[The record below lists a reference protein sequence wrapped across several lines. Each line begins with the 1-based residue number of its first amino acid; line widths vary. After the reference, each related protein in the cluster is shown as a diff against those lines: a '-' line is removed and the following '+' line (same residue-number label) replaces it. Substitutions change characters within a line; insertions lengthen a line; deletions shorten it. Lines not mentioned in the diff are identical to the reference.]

1 VLRAQAPTLLTLL
14 MLPALRREAA
24 AASASGA
31 APPRVVFVSS
41 IMHLVGALDLNDP
54 DYTGAP
60 MRRCCL
66 HDRLLAPA
74 DARTRARAR
83 AGTRKYSATD
93 AYASSKLAGVTLAK
107 ELERRFAASG
117 DPLASVRCL
126 SVHPGNV
133 LTGVVRTLPRA
144 VQVAYRIVMGSIL
157 LSPAEGARAPVLC
170 AAGAAPVRAPR
181 PGPYFG
187 SGGREEAPNPAAHDE
202 AAQQALWAHTLRTLQ
217 LDEAALGLAER

>member
-1 VLRAQAPTLLTLL
+1 
-14 MLPALRREAA
+14 MLPALRREAS

-60 MRRCCL
+60 ITDAACMPSLRRS
-66 HDRLLAPA
+66 RA
-74 DARTRARAR
+74 DTRVCT
-83 AGTRKYSATD
+83 AGSRKYSATD

-187 SGGREEAPNPAAHDE
+187 SGGREEAPNPAAHDD

-217 LDEAALGLAER
+217 LDEAALGLAKR